1 MGQPTCPECGA
12 GPLVRGTFC
21 RDCGWDGEVMDRVDD
36 RADDGYLDGVDLPQ
50 GYGGGEDDFDYE
62 AVLRREGLLG
72 GDGDEPARRPPDVVS
87 GAATVHLLVAGVVL
101 AFVVIVALLSFR

>member
-1 MGQPTCPECGA
+1 MGATCPECGA

-21 RDCGWDGEVMDRVDD
+21 RECGWDGEVME

-50 GYGGGEDDFDYE
+50 GYGDDDQEGFDYE

-72 GDGDEPARRPPDVVS
+72 GDDPARRTPASVS
-87 GAATVHLLVAGVVL
+87 GAATVHLLVAGVVI
-101 AFVVIVALLSFR
+101 AFVVVVALLSLR